1 MLQVLSVLIYETL
14 LIDAYTRF
22 KGITNSLSII
32 KKVIISSWF
41 PVSCLMLLPVAVSL
55 PGHIE
60 PRYAIALHL
69 LFYAYIAYKA
79 NLKRVGHWISSHK
92 AISLLLFICM
102 FTVFTLVQ
110 NWSLGLSGYNEFMY

>member
-1 MLQVLSVLIYETL
+1 
-14 LIDAYTRF
+14 
-22 KGITNSLSII
+22 
-32 KKVIISSWF
+32 
-41 PVSCLMLLPVAVSL
+41 MLLPVAVSL